1 MYKGNNV
8 FIQKLLIFINMIILP
23 VIIVLAWHFATST
36 GAMSTLILPRIS
48 TVLETL
54 KEQLGNGTL
63 TGDIGIS
70 LSRIAKGYAL
80 AVVVGILLGVLM
92 GMNKFANRFFM
103 LTFTAIRQIPMIAWV
118 PILII
123 WFGIGEESKV
133 AVIFLAA
140 YFPVL
145 VNTVSGIERTD
156 PKLIEV
162 GKMYHLNCWQQFA
175 KIYLTLSIQN
185 VNKSFTVDG
194 QKVDVLKDINL
205 EVQEGE
211 FIAIV
216 GHSGCGKSTLLKI
229 IAGLE
234 KNDTGLVTVDG
245 KEVNGPGMDRG
256 MIFQEHRLFPWM
268 SIEKNVQL
276 GLKGLSKEEKTK
288 LSDQYLELVKLSE
301 FKKAYPSQLSGGM
314 SQRAAIARSLVSQ
327 PEVLLLDEPFGALD
341 ALTKIELQEELLKIR
356 ERFHNTML
364 MVTHD
369 IEEAVYLADRIVVM
383 SARPGRIKDV
393 IKVELG
399 TYRDRGGSDF
409 AHYKKKI
416 FDYFFEEKT
425 VVPEYNI

>member
-1 MYKGNNV
+1 
-8 FIQKLLIFINMIILP
+8 
-23 VIIVLAWHFATST
+23 
-36 GAMSTLILPRIS
+36 
-48 TVLETL
+48 
-54 KEQLGNGTL
+54 
-63 TGDIGIS
+63 
-70 LSRIAKGYAL
+70 
-80 AVVVGILLGVLM
+80 M
-92 GMNKFANRFFM
+92 GK
-103 LTFTAIRQIPMIAWV
+103 
-118 PILII
+118 
-123 WFGIGEESKV
+123 
-133 AVIFLAA
+133 
-140 YFPVL
+140 
-145 VNTVSGIERTD
+145 
-156 PKLIEV
+156 
-162 GKMYHLNCWQQFA
+162 
-175 KIYLTLSIQN
+175 TLSIQN

-356 ERFHNTML
+356 EQFHNTML

>member
-1 MYKGNNV
+1 
-8 FIQKLLIFINMIILP
+8 
-23 VIIVLAWHFATST
+23 
-36 GAMSTLILPRIS
+36 
-48 TVLETL
+48 
-54 KEQLGNGTL
+54 
-63 TGDIGIS
+63 
-70 LSRIAKGYAL
+70 
-80 AVVVGILLGVLM
+80 M
-92 GMNKFANRFFM
+92 GK
-103 LTFTAIRQIPMIAWV
+103 
-118 PILII
+118 
-123 WFGIGEESKV
+123 
-133 AVIFLAA
+133 
-140 YFPVL
+140 
-145 VNTVSGIERTD
+145 
-156 PKLIEV
+156 
-162 GKMYHLNCWQQFA
+162 
-175 KIYLTLSIQN
+175 TLSIQN

-245 KEVNGPGMDRG
+245 KEVKGPGMDRG

>member
-1 MYKGNNV
+1 
-8 FIQKLLIFINMIILP
+8 
-23 VIIVLAWHFATST
+23 
-36 GAMSTLILPRIS
+36 
-48 TVLETL
+48 
-54 KEQLGNGTL
+54 
-63 TGDIGIS
+63 
-70 LSRIAKGYAL
+70 
-80 AVVVGILLGVLM
+80 M
-92 GMNKFANRFFM
+92 GK
-103 LTFTAIRQIPMIAWV
+103 
-118 PILII
+118 
-123 WFGIGEESKV
+123 
-133 AVIFLAA
+133 
-140 YFPVL
+140 
-145 VNTVSGIERTD
+145 
-156 PKLIEV
+156 
-162 GKMYHLNCWQQFA
+162 
-175 KIYLTLSIQN
+175 TLSIQN

-383 SARPGRIKDV
+383 SARPGRIKDI

>member
-1 MYKGNNV
+1 
-8 FIQKLLIFINMIILP
+8 
-23 VIIVLAWHFATST
+23 
-36 GAMSTLILPRIS
+36 
-48 TVLETL
+48 
-54 KEQLGNGTL
+54 
-63 TGDIGIS
+63 
-70 LSRIAKGYAL
+70 
-80 AVVVGILLGVLM
+80 M
-92 GMNKFANRFFM
+92 GK
-103 LTFTAIRQIPMIAWV
+103 
-118 PILII
+118 
-123 WFGIGEESKV
+123 
-133 AVIFLAA
+133 
-140 YFPVL
+140 
-145 VNTVSGIERTD
+145 
-156 PKLIEV
+156 
-162 GKMYHLNCWQQFA
+162 
-175 KIYLTLSIQN
+175 TLSIQN

-194 QKVDVLKDINL
+194 QKVDVLKDINM

-425 VVPEYNI
+425 VVLEYNI

>member
-1 MYKGNNV
+1 
-8 FIQKLLIFINMIILP
+8 
-23 VIIVLAWHFATST
+23 
-36 GAMSTLILPRIS
+36 
-48 TVLETL
+48 
-54 KEQLGNGTL
+54 
-63 TGDIGIS
+63 
-70 LSRIAKGYAL
+70 
-80 AVVVGILLGVLM
+80 M
-92 GMNKFANRFFM
+92 GK
-103 LTFTAIRQIPMIAWV
+103 
-118 PILII
+118 
-123 WFGIGEESKV
+123 
-133 AVIFLAA
+133 
-140 YFPVL
+140 
-145 VNTVSGIERTD
+145 
-156 PKLIEV
+156 
-162 GKMYHLNCWQQFA
+162 
-175 KIYLTLSIQN
+175 TLSIQN

-288 LSDQYLELVKLSE
+288 LPDQYLELVKLSE

>member
-1 MYKGNNV
+1 
-8 FIQKLLIFINMIILP
+8 
-23 VIIVLAWHFATST
+23 
-36 GAMSTLILPRIS
+36 
-48 TVLETL
+48 
-54 KEQLGNGTL
+54 
-63 TGDIGIS
+63 
-70 LSRIAKGYAL
+70 
-80 AVVVGILLGVLM
+80 M
-92 GMNKFANRFFM
+92 GK
-103 LTFTAIRQIPMIAWV
+103 
-118 PILII
+118 
-123 WFGIGEESKV
+123 
-133 AVIFLAA
+133 
-140 YFPVL
+140 
-145 VNTVSGIERTD
+145 
-156 PKLIEV
+156 
-162 GKMYHLNCWQQFA
+162 
-175 KIYLTLSIQN
+175 TLSIQN

-205 EVQEGE
+205 EVQKGE

-399 TYRDRGGSDF
+399 TYRDRDGSDF

>member
-1 MYKGNNV
+1 
-8 FIQKLLIFINMIILP
+8 
-23 VIIVLAWHFATST
+23 
-36 GAMSTLILPRIS
+36 
-48 TVLETL
+48 
-54 KEQLGNGTL
+54 
-63 TGDIGIS
+63 
-70 LSRIAKGYAL
+70 
-80 AVVVGILLGVLM
+80 M
-92 GMNKFANRFFM
+92 GK
-103 LTFTAIRQIPMIAWV
+103 
-118 PILII
+118 
-123 WFGIGEESKV
+123 
-133 AVIFLAA
+133 
-140 YFPVL
+140 
-145 VNTVSGIERTD
+145 
-156 PKLIEV
+156 
-162 GKMYHLNCWQQFA
+162 
-175 KIYLTLSIQN
+175 TLSIQN
-185 VNKSFTVDG
+185 VNKSFNVDG
-194 QKVDVLKDINL
+194 QKVDEIKDINP

>member
-1 MYKGNNV
+1 
-8 FIQKLLIFINMIILP
+8 
-23 VIIVLAWHFATST
+23 
-36 GAMSTLILPRIS
+36 
-48 TVLETL
+48 
-54 KEQLGNGTL
+54 
-63 TGDIGIS
+63 
-70 LSRIAKGYAL
+70 
-80 AVVVGILLGVLM
+80 M
-92 GMNKFANRFFM
+92 GK
-103 LTFTAIRQIPMIAWV
+103 
-118 PILII
+118 
-123 WFGIGEESKV
+123 
-133 AVIFLAA
+133 
-140 YFPVL
+140 
-145 VNTVSGIERTD
+145 
-156 PKLIEV
+156 
-162 GKMYHLNCWQQFA
+162 
-175 KIYLTLSIQN
+175 TLSIQN

-301 FKKAYPSQLSGGM
+301 FKKAYPSQLSCGM

>member
-1 MYKGNNV
+1 
-8 FIQKLLIFINMIILP
+8 
-23 VIIVLAWHFATST
+23 
-36 GAMSTLILPRIS
+36 
-48 TVLETL
+48 
-54 KEQLGNGTL
+54 
-63 TGDIGIS
+63 
-70 LSRIAKGYAL
+70 
-80 AVVVGILLGVLM
+80 M
-92 GMNKFANRFFM
+92 GK
-103 LTFTAIRQIPMIAWV
+103 
-118 PILII
+118 
-123 WFGIGEESKV
+123 
-133 AVIFLAA
+133 
-140 YFPVL
+140 
-145 VNTVSGIERTD
+145 
-156 PKLIEV
+156 
-162 GKMYHLNCWQQFA
+162 
-175 KIYLTLSIQN
+175 TLSIQN

-356 ERFHNTML
+356 ERFHNTVL

>member
-1 MYKGNNV
+1 
-8 FIQKLLIFINMIILP
+8 
-23 VIIVLAWHFATST
+23 
-36 GAMSTLILPRIS
+36 
-48 TVLETL
+48 
-54 KEQLGNGTL
+54 
-63 TGDIGIS
+63 
-70 LSRIAKGYAL
+70 
-80 AVVVGILLGVLM
+80 M
-92 GMNKFANRFFM
+92 GK
-103 LTFTAIRQIPMIAWV
+103 
-118 PILII
+118 
-123 WFGIGEESKV
+123 
-133 AVIFLAA
+133 
-140 YFPVL
+140 
-145 VNTVSGIERTD
+145 
-156 PKLIEV
+156 
-162 GKMYHLNCWQQFA
+162 
-175 KIYLTLSIQN
+175 TLSIQN

-256 MIFQEHRLFPWM
+256 MIFQEHRMFPWM

-288 LSDQYLELVKLSE
+288 LSNQYLELVKLSE

>member
-1 MYKGNNV
+1 
-8 FIQKLLIFINMIILP
+8 
-23 VIIVLAWHFATST
+23 
-36 GAMSTLILPRIS
+36 
-48 TVLETL
+48 
-54 KEQLGNGTL
+54 
-63 TGDIGIS
+63 
-70 LSRIAKGYAL
+70 
-80 AVVVGILLGVLM
+80 M
-92 GMNKFANRFFM
+92 GK
-103 LTFTAIRQIPMIAWV
+103 
-118 PILII
+118 
-123 WFGIGEESKV
+123 
-133 AVIFLAA
+133 
-140 YFPVL
+140 
-145 VNTVSGIERTD
+145 
-156 PKLIEV
+156 
-162 GKMYHLNCWQQFA
+162 
-175 KIYLTLSIQN
+175 TLSIQN

-288 LSDQYLELVKLSE
+288 LSNQYLELVKLSE

-356 ERFHNTML
+356 ELFHNTML

>member
-1 MYKGNNV
+1 
-8 FIQKLLIFINMIILP
+8 
-23 VIIVLAWHFATST
+23 
-36 GAMSTLILPRIS
+36 
-48 TVLETL
+48 
-54 KEQLGNGTL
+54 
-63 TGDIGIS
+63 
-70 LSRIAKGYAL
+70 
-80 AVVVGILLGVLM
+80 M
-92 GMNKFANRFFM
+92 GK
-103 LTFTAIRQIPMIAWV
+103 
-118 PILII
+118 
-123 WFGIGEESKV
+123 
-133 AVIFLAA
+133 
-140 YFPVL
+140 
-145 VNTVSGIERTD
+145 
-156 PKLIEV
+156 
-162 GKMYHLNCWQQFA
+162 
-175 KIYLTLSIQN
+175 TLSIQN

-205 EVQEGE
+205 EVQKGE

-416 FDYFFEEKT
+416 FDYSFEEKT

>member
-1 MYKGNNV
+1 
-8 FIQKLLIFINMIILP
+8 
-23 VIIVLAWHFATST
+23 
-36 GAMSTLILPRIS
+36 
-48 TVLETL
+48 
-54 KEQLGNGTL
+54 
-63 TGDIGIS
+63 
-70 LSRIAKGYAL
+70 
-80 AVVVGILLGVLM
+80 M
-92 GMNKFANRFFM
+92 GK
-103 LTFTAIRQIPMIAWV
+103 
-118 PILII
+118 
-123 WFGIGEESKV
+123 
-133 AVIFLAA
+133 
-140 YFPVL
+140 
-145 VNTVSGIERTD
+145 
-156 PKLIEV
+156 
-162 GKMYHLNCWQQFA
+162 
-175 KIYLTLSIQN
+175 TLSIQN

-205 EVQEGE
+205 EIQEGE

-234 KNDTGLVTVDG
+234 KNDTGIVTADG
-245 KEVNGPGMDRG
+245 KEVDGPGMDRG

-327 PEVLLLDEPFGALD
+327 PEILLLDEPFGALD
-341 ALTKIELQEELLKIR
+341 ALTKIELQEELLRIR
-356 ERFHNTML
+356 ERFHNTMI

-369 IEEAVYLADRIVVM
+369 IEEAVFLADRIVVM

-399 TYRDRGGSDF
+399 KYRDRGSVDF

>member
-1 MYKGNNV
+1 
-8 FIQKLLIFINMIILP
+8 
-23 VIIVLAWHFATST
+23 
-36 GAMSTLILPRIS
+36 
-48 TVLETL
+48 
-54 KEQLGNGTL
+54 
-63 TGDIGIS
+63 
-70 LSRIAKGYAL
+70 
-80 AVVVGILLGVLM
+80 M
-92 GMNKFANRFFM
+92 GK
-103 LTFTAIRQIPMIAWV
+103 
-118 PILII
+118 
-123 WFGIGEESKV
+123 
-133 AVIFLAA
+133 
-140 YFPVL
+140 
-145 VNTVSGIERTD
+145 
-156 PKLIEV
+156 
-162 GKMYHLNCWQQFA
+162 
-175 KIYLTLSIQN
+175 TLSIQN

-268 SIEKNVQL
+268 SMEKNVQL

-301 FKKAYPSQLSGGM
+301 FKKAYQSQLSGGM

>member
-1 MYKGNNV
+1 M
-8 FIQKLLIFINMIILP
+8 
-23 VIIVLAWHFATST
+23 
-36 GAMSTLILPRIS
+36 
-48 TVLETL
+48 
-54 KEQLGNGTL
+54 
-63 TGDIGIS
+63 
-70 LSRIAKGYAL
+70 
-80 AVVVGILLGVLM
+80 
-92 GMNKFANRFFM
+92 
-103 LTFTAIRQIPMIAWV
+103 
-118 PILII
+118 
-123 WFGIGEESKV
+123 
-133 AVIFLAA
+133 
-140 YFPVL
+140 
-145 VNTVSGIERTD
+145 
-156 PKLIEV
+156 
-162 GKMYHLNCWQQFA
+162 
-175 KIYLTLSIQN
+175 
-185 VNKSFTVDG
+185 
-194 QKVDVLKDINL
+194 DVLKDINL

-314 SQRAAIARSLVSQ
+314 SQRAARSLVSQ

>member
-1 MYKGNNV
+1 
-8 FIQKLLIFINMIILP
+8 
-23 VIIVLAWHFATST
+23 
-36 GAMSTLILPRIS
+36 
-48 TVLETL
+48 
-54 KEQLGNGTL
+54 
-63 TGDIGIS
+63 
-70 LSRIAKGYAL
+70 
-80 AVVVGILLGVLM
+80 M
-92 GMNKFANRFFM
+92 GK
-103 LTFTAIRQIPMIAWV
+103 
-118 PILII
+118 
-123 WFGIGEESKV
+123 
-133 AVIFLAA
+133 
-140 YFPVL
+140 
-145 VNTVSGIERTD
+145 
-156 PKLIEV
+156 
-162 GKMYHLNCWQQFA
+162 
-175 KIYLTLSIQN
+175 TLSIQN
-185 VNKSFTVDG
+185 VNKSFTVYG

-288 LSDQYLELVKLSE
+288 LSNQYLELVKLSE

>member
-1 MYKGNNV
+1 
-8 FIQKLLIFINMIILP
+8 
-23 VIIVLAWHFATST
+23 
-36 GAMSTLILPRIS
+36 
-48 TVLETL
+48 
-54 KEQLGNGTL
+54 
-63 TGDIGIS
+63 
-70 LSRIAKGYAL
+70 
-80 AVVVGILLGVLM
+80 
-92 GMNKFANRFFM
+92 
-103 LTFTAIRQIPMIAWV
+103 
-118 PILII
+118 
-123 WFGIGEESKV
+123 
-133 AVIFLAA
+133 
-140 YFPVL
+140 
-145 VNTVSGIERTD
+145 
-156 PKLIEV
+156 
-162 GKMYHLNCWQQFA
+162 
-175 KIYLTLSIQN
+175 
-185 VNKSFTVDG
+185 
-194 QKVDVLKDINL
+194 
-205 EVQEGE
+205 
-211 FIAIV
+211 
-216 GHSGCGKSTLLKI
+216 
-229 IAGLE
+229 
-234 KNDTGLVTVDG
+234 
-245 KEVNGPGMDRG
+245 MDRG

-268 SIEKNVQL
+268 RIEKNVQL

>member
-1 MYKGNNV
+1 
-8 FIQKLLIFINMIILP
+8 
-23 VIIVLAWHFATST
+23 
-36 GAMSTLILPRIS
+36 
-48 TVLETL
+48 
-54 KEQLGNGTL
+54 
-63 TGDIGIS
+63 
-70 LSRIAKGYAL
+70 
-80 AVVVGILLGVLM
+80 M
-92 GMNKFANRFFM
+92 GK
-103 LTFTAIRQIPMIAWV
+103 
-118 PILII
+118 
-123 WFGIGEESKV
+123 
-133 AVIFLAA
+133 
-140 YFPVL
+140 
-145 VNTVSGIERTD
+145 
-156 PKLIEV
+156 
-162 GKMYHLNCWQQFA
+162 
-175 KIYLTLSIQN
+175 TLSIQN

-288 LSDQYLELVKLSE
+288 LSGQYLELVKLSE

>member
-1 MYKGNNV
+1 
-8 FIQKLLIFINMIILP
+8 
-23 VIIVLAWHFATST
+23 
-36 GAMSTLILPRIS
+36 
-48 TVLETL
+48 
-54 KEQLGNGTL
+54 
-63 TGDIGIS
+63 
-70 LSRIAKGYAL
+70 
-80 AVVVGILLGVLM
+80 M
-92 GMNKFANRFFM
+92 GK
-103 LTFTAIRQIPMIAWV
+103 
-118 PILII
+118 
-123 WFGIGEESKV
+123 
-133 AVIFLAA
+133 
-140 YFPVL
+140 
-145 VNTVSGIERTD
+145 
-156 PKLIEV
+156 
-162 GKMYHLNCWQQFA
+162 
-175 KIYLTLSIQN
+175 TLSIQN

-216 GHSGCGKSTLLKI
+216 GHSGCGESTLLKI

-276 GLKGLSKEEKTK
+276 GLKGLSREEKTK
-288 LSDQYLELVKLSE
+288 LSGQYLELVKLSE

>member
-1 MYKGNNV
+1 
-8 FIQKLLIFINMIILP
+8 
-23 VIIVLAWHFATST
+23 
-36 GAMSTLILPRIS
+36 
-48 TVLETL
+48 
-54 KEQLGNGTL
+54 
-63 TGDIGIS
+63 
-70 LSRIAKGYAL
+70 
-80 AVVVGILLGVLM
+80 M
-92 GMNKFANRFFM
+92 GK
-103 LTFTAIRQIPMIAWV
+103 
-118 PILII
+118 
-123 WFGIGEESKV
+123 
-133 AVIFLAA
+133 
-140 YFPVL
+140 
-145 VNTVSGIERTD
+145 
-156 PKLIEV
+156 
-162 GKMYHLNCWQQFA
+162 
-175 KIYLTLSIQN
+175 TLSIQN
-185 VNKSFTVDG
+185 INKSFTVDG

-276 GLKGLSKEEKTK
+276 GLNGLSKEEKTK

>member
-1 MYKGNNV
+1 
-8 FIQKLLIFINMIILP
+8 
-23 VIIVLAWHFATST
+23 
-36 GAMSTLILPRIS
+36 
-48 TVLETL
+48 
-54 KEQLGNGTL
+54 
-63 TGDIGIS
+63 
-70 LSRIAKGYAL
+70 
-80 AVVVGILLGVLM
+80 M
-92 GMNKFANRFFM
+92 GK
-103 LTFTAIRQIPMIAWV
+103 
-118 PILII
+118 
-123 WFGIGEESKV
+123 
-133 AVIFLAA
+133 
-140 YFPVL
+140 
-145 VNTVSGIERTD
+145 
-156 PKLIEV
+156 
-162 GKMYHLNCWQQFA
+162 
-175 KIYLTLSIQN
+175 TLSIQN

-194 QKVDVLKDINL
+194 KKVDVLKDINL

-211 FIAIV
+211 FIAFV

-288 LSDQYLELVKLSE
+288 LSNQYLELVKLSE

>member
-1 MYKGNNV
+1 
-8 FIQKLLIFINMIILP
+8 
-23 VIIVLAWHFATST
+23 
-36 GAMSTLILPRIS
+36 
-48 TVLETL
+48 
-54 KEQLGNGTL
+54 
-63 TGDIGIS
+63 
-70 LSRIAKGYAL
+70 
-80 AVVVGILLGVLM
+80 M
-92 GMNKFANRFFM
+92 GK
-103 LTFTAIRQIPMIAWV
+103 
-118 PILII
+118 
-123 WFGIGEESKV
+123 
-133 AVIFLAA
+133 
-140 YFPVL
+140 
-145 VNTVSGIERTD
+145 
-156 PKLIEV
+156 
-162 GKMYHLNCWQQFA
+162 
-175 KIYLTLSIQN
+175 TLSIQN

-356 ERFHNTML
+356 ERFHNTMF

>member
-1 MYKGNNV
+1 
-8 FIQKLLIFINMIILP
+8 
-23 VIIVLAWHFATST
+23 
-36 GAMSTLILPRIS
+36 
-48 TVLETL
+48 
-54 KEQLGNGTL
+54 
-63 TGDIGIS
+63 
-70 LSRIAKGYAL
+70 
-80 AVVVGILLGVLM
+80 M
-92 GMNKFANRFFM
+92 GK
-103 LTFTAIRQIPMIAWV
+103 
-118 PILII
+118 
-123 WFGIGEESKV
+123 
-133 AVIFLAA
+133 
-140 YFPVL
+140 
-145 VNTVSGIERTD
+145 
-156 PKLIEV
+156 
-162 GKMYHLNCWQQFA
+162 
-175 KIYLTLSIQN
+175 TLSIQN

-341 ALTKIELQEELLKIR
+341 ALTKIEVQEELLKIR

>member
-1 MYKGNNV
+1 
-8 FIQKLLIFINMIILP
+8 
-23 VIIVLAWHFATST
+23 
-36 GAMSTLILPRIS
+36 
-48 TVLETL
+48 
-54 KEQLGNGTL
+54 
-63 TGDIGIS
+63 
-70 LSRIAKGYAL
+70 
-80 AVVVGILLGVLM
+80 M
-92 GMNKFANRFFM
+92 GK
-103 LTFTAIRQIPMIAWV
+103 
-118 PILII
+118 
-123 WFGIGEESKV
+123 
-133 AVIFLAA
+133 
-140 YFPVL
+140 
-145 VNTVSGIERTD
+145 
-156 PKLIEV
+156 
-162 GKMYHLNCWQQFA
+162 
-175 KIYLTLSIQN
+175 TLSIQN

-245 KEVNGPGMDRG
+245 KEVNGPGMESWHD
-256 MIFQEHRLFPWM
+256 FQEHRLFPWM

>member
-1 MYKGNNV
+1 
-8 FIQKLLIFINMIILP
+8 
-23 VIIVLAWHFATST
+23 
-36 GAMSTLILPRIS
+36 
-48 TVLETL
+48 
-54 KEQLGNGTL
+54 
-63 TGDIGIS
+63 
-70 LSRIAKGYAL
+70 
-80 AVVVGILLGVLM
+80 M
-92 GMNKFANRFFM
+92 GK
-103 LTFTAIRQIPMIAWV
+103 
-118 PILII
+118 
-123 WFGIGEESKV
+123 
-133 AVIFLAA
+133 
-140 YFPVL
+140 
-145 VNTVSGIERTD
+145 
-156 PKLIEV
+156 
-162 GKMYHLNCWQQFA
+162 
-175 KIYLTLSIQN
+175 TLSIQN

-256 MIFQEHRLFPWM
+256 MIFQEHRLFLWM

-288 LSDQYLELVKLSE
+288 LSNQYLELVKLSE

-314 SQRAAIARSLVSQ
+314 SQRAAIVRSLVSQ